1 MEKCPT
7 CRKFWETTWSG
18 SEYCPMCGQ
27 TKEQALQRV
36 ARVEVSKPASIVA
49 RTITYTLEQQFALN
63 LAEKMYQE
71 HGIDHC
77 PTVFRN
83 RQNSYEQKVTGKCQI
98 VFGYQ
103 DLGRCFENGFR
114 EYKSISS
121 VWFDQ
126 GNLVGRR
133 AIWALVLHE
142 FTHVV
147 QDVEGR
153 LYSRIGHR
161 NKIHNEQFVMILR
174 ELQTLYPYEE
184 VANV

>member
-1 MEKCPT
+1 MEKCPI

-27 TKEQALQRV
+27 TKEQALQKV
-36 ARVEVSKPASIVA
+36 AKVEVYKRAPIVA
-49 RTITYTLEQQFALN
+49 ETITYTLEQQFALN

-71 HGIDHC
+71 HGIEHH

-83 RQNSYEQKVTGKCQI
+83 CKNSCQRKVAGKSKI

-103 DLGRCFENGFR
+103 NLDYYLEHNFR
-114 EYKSISS
+114 EYKSIAS
-121 VWFDQ
+121 VWHGQ
-126 GNLVGRR
+126 GNLVGKR
-133 AIWALVLHE
+133 AVWALVLHE
-142 FTHVV
+142 FTHVI
-147 QDVEGR
+147 QDTEGR

-161 NKIHNEQFVMILR
+161 NKYHNEQFVQILK
-174 ELQTLYPYEE
+174 ELQVLYPYDE